1 MTLPAAKAALH
12 DFLGEEFTETSKWR
26 KILGDL
32 MACEDGDNALKVLAD
47 GKAQFHSPGDAS
59 APDLPLSN
67 PPAQLASAETD
78 LMEIVR
84 DLHGWKRISTAGMP
98 TIKDLVDPPEEHEIR
113 QSQFDFQT
121 DAKIVAAVR
130 QEEAI
135 ERGEVIE
142 IIDDSDDEDLAPD
155 MVTADVLE
163 LCQKLEKICL
173 AKGQPDQSMALAQ
186 ELRQFRA
193 HVRRDE
199 LLNNK
204 QITLAEAWGMKTK

>member
-1 MTLPAAKAALH
+1 MTLPAAEAALR

-32 MACEDGDNALKVLAD
+32 MACEDGDDALKVLAD

-59 APDLPLSN
+59 ADLPLLN
-67 PPAQLASAETD
+67 PPAQLTSAETD

-84 DLHGWKRISTAGMP
+84 DLHGRKRISTAGMP
-98 TIKDLVDPPEEHEIR
+98 TIEDLVNPPEECEIE
-113 QSQFDFQT
+113 QSQFNFQT
-121 DAKIVAAVR
+121 DAEIVAAIR
-130 QEEAI
+130 QEKPL
-135 ERGEVIE
+135 RGA
-142 IIDDSDDEDLAPD
+142 SNDEDLAPD
-155 MVTADVLE
+155 MATTDVLE

-173 AKGQPDQSMALAQ
+173 AKGQPNQSMALAQ

-204 QITLAEAWGMKTK
+204 QITLAEAWGMKTNRFRCI